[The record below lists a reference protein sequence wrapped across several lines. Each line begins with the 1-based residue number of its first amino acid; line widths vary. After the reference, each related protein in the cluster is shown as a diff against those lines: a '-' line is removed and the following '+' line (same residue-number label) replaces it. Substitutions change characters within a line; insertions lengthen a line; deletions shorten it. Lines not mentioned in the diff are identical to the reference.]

1 MNDLA
6 RILIDVKYLDLMD
19 LSASVKADLD
29 KRLAAGGSA
38 REMTQEDLAACIFA
52 WAARQIDGDKT

>member
-6 RILIDVKYLDLMD
+6 RVLIDAKYLDLME
-19 LSASVKADLD
+19 LSASVKAELD
-29 KRLAAGGSA
+29 KRLAEADGP

-52 WAARQIDGDKT
+52 WAARHLGEEKS